1 MSEQNVY
8 IYKAYYRATGYG
20 GRDETFLYRVENGD
34 IIQVQPM
41 LSIRSRTGRHGWDE
55 WHLLPGTY
63 IIISISRS
71 NNRNAPYTIDVQKL
85 HVSSDDKA
93 DFHRLFTEKVMDLDE
108 IDNLIEKAKKML
120 S

>member
-1 MSEQNVY
+1 MNEQNVY
-8 IYKAYYRATGYG
+8 IYKAYYRTTAYG

-71 NNRNAPYTIDVQKL
+71 NNRNTPYTIDVQKL
-85 HVSSDDKA
+85 HVSSDGKA